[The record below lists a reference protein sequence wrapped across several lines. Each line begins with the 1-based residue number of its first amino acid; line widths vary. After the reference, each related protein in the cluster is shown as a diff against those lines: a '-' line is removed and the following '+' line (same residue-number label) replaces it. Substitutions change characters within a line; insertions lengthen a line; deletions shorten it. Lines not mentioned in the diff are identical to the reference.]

1 MSEIIRFTKEDTI
14 LVIIDMQERLLPA
27 MCERERTEDHTLRLV
42 RGLNVLGV
50 PKLVTTQYA
59 RGLGQTVETLAAEL
73 ADCPV
78 FDKTAFSAYKDEAFR
93 AALEKTGR
101 KTVIL
106 SGVEAHVCVLQTAL
120 DLIEHGYRVALAMDC
135 VSSRAAESVRIAEKT
150 LMASGAVL
158 TSCESILF
166 ELLGSA
172 KAPEFK
178 QISAIVK

>member
-1 MSEIIRFTKEDTI
+1 M
-14 LVIIDMQERLLPA
+14 
-27 MCERERTEDHTLRLV
+27 
-42 RGLNVLGV
+42 
-50 PKLVTTQYA
+50 
-59 RGLGQTVETLAAEL
+59 
-73 ADCPV
+73 
-78 FDKTAFSAYKDEAFR
+78 
-93 AALEKTGR
+93 
-101 KTVIL
+101 
-106 SGVEAHVCVLQTAL
+106 LQTAL

-150 LMASGAVL
+150 LMAAGAVL